1 MTSSRRCG
9 PSCRSYE
16 SGLERTIARTCE
28 DSRADERTDRGAVK
42 LRRAAAAEN
51 QLSARSEETLVAR
64 SAAAADFVLQRF
76 FPLATFEC
84 GTHGI
89 FLGLVRLRENRESN
103 VILGLVIPFIRLVL
117 FAFAPCLG
125 SAIDHVIAC
134 FRRHV
139 LHVLTPGTLGYS
151 TLMCAASTTLRH

>member
-16 SGLERTIARTCE
+16 SGLARTMARTCE
-28 DSRADERTDRGAVK
+28 DRRADERTDRGAVK

-64 SAAAADFVLQRF
+64 SAAADFVLQRF
-76 FPLATFEC
+76 FPLATFER

-103 VILGLVIPFIRLVL
+103 V
-117 FAFAPCLG
+117 
-125 SAIDHVIAC
+125 
-134 FRRHV
+134 
-139 LHVLTPGTLGYS
+139 T
-151 TLMCAASTTLRH
+151 